1 MHILLAYGEVNFMK
15 KLKAAL
21 TKQGHQTAILPEGD
35 PPKARYDLIFQLA
48 HDPAQTAEGTRLLL
62 NKVRKDQSRLF
73 LVGWRTDDH
82 LYDEAFHFARTFV
95 EEAEKQ
101 GGIDTVTLNLGRL
114 FGPGVPS
121 SDSGAL
127 GHLVS
132 EFSEGNILT
141 LYGEG
146 KDSDHYLYLDDAVE
160 GLVLA
165 LEQAKSGETYALA
178 PSIPITSEAAAHLL
192 HDLGGGRH
200 EIVFHRGLA
209 AVEEKKEVIGKPLP
223 EFRIKTPFHDG
234 IVAILKTAPA
244 VPRAMGWQLPH
255 LRAPLLKIRKLKI
268 TLPRISRRVGIALAG
283 IMVVLSPVIYLGGN
297 ASLGVIQLQ
306 RAKTLLGRGDFAA
319 AATAVS
325 VAAGSLERF
334 GKIIPPAR
342 PLAEAVGAAAEI
354 GDQAQTLTTAL
365 DNLVRSRRGEPV
377 TPQGA
382 AEFRDLAA
390 AFSLAEEQLTFAW
403 LDIRQDDSRLWRPLR
418 TALEPVFEE
427 GLRAVRFGEG
437 LALGLPELLGYKG
450 ERNYLILFQNSAEIH
465 PGGGRMGTF
474 AYLQLQNGAIKELK
488 FYNESDFLHIQ
499 STLGARTTSGAFSLR
514 PDFKDNAQAIAD
526 TFQQGEG
533 KTVQGVVGVDLH
545 FAQDLLDITGPFTL
559 TDFDNQEITAE
570 NFFEVT
576 TREVE
581 TDFFPGTDKKKRFIQ
596 ALGEGVL
603 NQLFSVGRDEYPKV
617 AQLAWESLK
626 GKELLLY
633 FDNPDVYLAALES
646 NFAGRIREA
655 EGDFLYP
662 YDHHAGTKGTV
673 WVKRTIAYRIFN
685 TTREGTMRAELIVTW
700 KNEGTD
706 AWPGGDYL
714 NKTSVMVPQGSIL
727 IEAHR
732 GKENV
737 LSNFSTGTSNGKT
750 LFNTPYKV
758 STYIT
763 VAPQS
768 EQTLTLI
775 YDLPKSINGQ
785 GDYTLLIQKQPGTV
799 GDAFHFEF
807 EEPFGYT
814 ATSTGLQRVDNK
826 LIFEG
831 SLTQDLKFEI
841 NLKER

>member
-21 TKQGHQTAILPEGD
+21 TQKGHQAAILPEGD

-82 LYDEAFHFARTFV
+82 LYDEAFRFARTFV

-101 GGIDTVTLNLGRL
+101 GGIDAVTFNLGRL
-114 FGPGVPS
+114 FGPGVPP

-127 GHLVS
+127 GHLIS

-160 GLVLA
+160 SLA
-165 LEQAKSGETYALA
+165 MALGQAKSGEVYALA

-192 HDLGGGRH
+192 YDLGGGRH
-200 EIVFHRGLA
+200 EIIFHRGLA
-209 AVEEKKEVIGKPLP
+209 AVEEKKEVAGKPLP
-223 EFRIKTPFHDG
+223 EFKINTPFHDG
-234 IVAILKTAPA
+234 IVAILKTTPA
-244 VPRAMGWQLPH
+244 VPRAMGWKLPN
-255 LRAPLLKIRKLKI
+255 LRAPLFKIRKLKI
-268 TLPRISRRVGIALAG
+268 ALPRVSGRVGIALAG
-283 IMVVLSPVIYLGGN
+283 ILIVLSPVLYLGGN
-297 ASLGVIQLQ
+297 ASLGVLQLQ
-306 RAKTLLGRGDFAA
+306 RAKTLLEQGDFAA
-319 AATAVS
+319 AATAAS
-325 VAAGSLERF
+325 SAAGSLERF

-342 PLAEAVGAAAEI
+342 PLAEAVTAVAEI
-354 GDQAQTLTTAL
+354 AAQSETLITAL
-365 DNLVRSRRGEPV
+365 DNLVKSRRGEAI

-382 AEFRDLAA
+382 EEFRDLSA

-403 LDIRQDDSRLWRPLR
+403 LDIRQEDSRFWRPLR
-418 TALEPVFEE
+418 TVLEPIFEE
-427 GLRAVRFGEG
+427 GLRATRFGNG
-437 LALGLPELLGYKG
+437 LALGLPDLLGYKG
-450 ERNYLILFQNSAEIH
+450 ERSYLLLFQNSAEIH

-499 STLGARTTSGAFSLR
+499 PTLGARTTSGAFSLR
-514 PDFKDNAQAIAD
+514 PDFKDNAQAIAN

-533 KTVQGVVGVDLH
+533 KTVQGVVGIDLH

-596 ALGEGVL
+596 ALGEEVL
-603 NQLFSVGRDEYPKV
+603 NQLFGVGRDEYPEV
-617 AQLAWESLK
+617 ARLSWESLK

-673 WVKRTIAYRIFN
+673 WVKRSVNYRVYN
-685 TTREGTMRAELIVTW
+685 TNRDGGMRAELKVTW
-700 KNEGTD
+700 KNEGTE
-706 AWPGGDYL
+706 AWPGGNYL
-714 NKTSVMVPQGSIL
+714 NKTAVLVPQGSKL
-727 IEAHR
+727 IEARR
-732 GKENV
+732 GEENV
-737 LSNFSTGTSNGKT
+737 LSNFLTGASKGKT
-750 LFNTPYKV
+750 LFSTPYKI
-758 STYIT
+758 SAYIT

-768 EQTLTLI
+768 EQTLTLV
-775 YDLPKSINGQ
+775 YDFPKNIIGSA
-785 GDYTLLIQKQPGTV
+785 DYTLLVQKQPGTV
-799 GDAFHFEF
+799 ADAFRFEF
-807 EEPFGYT
+807 EEPFGYE
-814 ATSTGLQRVDNK
+814 ATSGSLQRADNK

-831 SLTQDLKFEI
+831 NLTQDLEFEI
-841 NLKER
+841 DLKER